1 MSTRSNTINAANLL
15 AGEARMDFDVISR
28 WVPEGA
34 HVLDLGCGDGRLL
47 AKLHTDKNVTGYGVE
62 LHDDNVHACVQ
73 KGLNV
78 LQQDLESGL
87 TWFED
92 KSFDVA
98 ILSLTLQAVHKTEE
112 MIREITRVGK
122 TCIISVPNF
131 GHWPHRW
138 AVLKGRMPVSKTL
151 PYEWY
156 NTPNVRVLTL
166 RDFVSLADDV
176 GCRVLDQVVL
186 REDREVKFLPNLRGD
201 LAVFKLESR

>member
-47 AKLHTDKNVTGYGVE
+47 AKLHADKNVTGYGVE

-98 ILSLTLQAVHKTEE
+98 ILSLTL
-112 MIREITRVGK
+112 
-122 TCIISVPNF
+122 
-131 GHWPHRW
+131 
-138 AVLKGRMPVSKTL
+138 
-151 PYEWY
+151 
-156 NTPNVRVLTL
+156 
-166 RDFVSLADDV
+166 
-176 GCRVLDQVVL
+176 
-186 REDREVKFLPNLRGD
+186 
-201 LAVFKLESR
+201 